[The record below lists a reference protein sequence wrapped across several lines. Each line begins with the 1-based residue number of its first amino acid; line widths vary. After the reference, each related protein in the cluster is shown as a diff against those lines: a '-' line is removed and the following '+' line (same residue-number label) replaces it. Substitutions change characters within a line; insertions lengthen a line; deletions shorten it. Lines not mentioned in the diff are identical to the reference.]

1 MKGHF
6 SGSGAEVAWKGSFPG
21 VGQSSGAGDV
31 LELAFLSHLSSISAS
46 TPLSGPAGVWLCTA
60 AAPSAGMRLLVLDLP
75 QLMFCYQCWYFL
87 PGTELH
93 HGIIRRPVLPVPRGA
108 CQPQNCWMKGVGR
121 GGSSFSLWE
130 SWVHLEPTPALQ
142 MFLSLFLSSSA
153 WFWAPQAPSSHSS
166 VCACILWPRCCRQ
179 GWLHVKAESSKRQ
192 FYPDL

>member
-46 TPLSGPAGVWLCTA
+46 TPLSGPAEGDWLCTA

-108 CQPQNCWMKGVGR
+108 CQPRNCWMKGVGR

-130 SWVHLEPTPALQ
+130 SWVHLEPTLALQ
-142 MFLSLFLSSSA
+142 VFLSLVLSTTGTEQS
-153 WFWAPQAPSSHSS
+153 QLCC
-166 VCACILWPRCCRQ
+166 VCTLWPRCCGQ
-179 GWLHVKAESSKRQ
+179 GWLHVKAENSKRQ